1 MLGAGGRGA
10 EATVL
15 LGGHV
20 RIDKNIIPRGNRFYH
35 RLCRI
40 KQAERQQFAPVL
52 ATNYC
57 STLHEITPV
66 LYMRLLQYFA

>member
-40 KQAERQQFAPVL
+40 KQAERHHISTVL
-52 ATNYC
+52 GMKYC
-57 STLHEITPV
+57 STL
-66 LYMRLLQYFA
+66 